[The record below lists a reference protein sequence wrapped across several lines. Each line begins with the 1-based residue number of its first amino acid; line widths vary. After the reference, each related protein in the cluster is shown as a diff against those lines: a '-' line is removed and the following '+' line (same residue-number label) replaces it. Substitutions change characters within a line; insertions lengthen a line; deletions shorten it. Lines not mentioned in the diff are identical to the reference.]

1 MYAMRDNN
9 YIKSLL
15 KDILFLQGFKSWVKK
30 EEPEYSEAGYK
41 ALDERLVLLKRELRN
56 EYRRRK
62 YESERKRVYR
72 GFGYD
77 ESITT
82 FFEEYFDS
90 KEEAEEWAEE
100 EYRAG
105 QIYADYSPTGK
116 WFISDIRIAH
126 IEGNRWRVMI
136 RESLDC

>member
-1 MYAMRDNN
+1 MYSNN
-9 YIKSLL
+9 YIEQLN
-15 KDILFLQGFKSWVKK
+15 KDILFLKGFKTWVKK
-30 EEPEYSEAGYK
+30 EEPEYSEKGFK
-41 ALDERLVLLKRELRN
+41 ALEERLIELKRQLRK
-56 EYRRRK
+56 EYRAQRD
-62 YESERKRVYR
+62 EFEEKRVYC

-77 ESITT
+77 ESTKT
-82 FFEEYFDS
+82 YFDDYFDS

-116 WFISDIRIAH
+116 WFISDIKVAH

>member
-1 MYAMRDNN
+1 MYNNN
-9 YIKSLL
+9 YIERLN
-15 KDILFLQGFKSWVKK
+15 KDISFLKGFRAWAEK
-30 EEPEYSEAGYK
+30 EEPEYSEKGRK
-41 ALDERLVLLKRELRN
+41 ALEERLIELKRELRK
-56 EYRRRK
+56 EYRRQK
-62 YESERKRVYR
+62 DDFAEKRVYC

-77 ESITT
+77 ESTKT
-82 FFEEYFDS
+82 YFDDYFDS

-105 QIYADYSPTGK
+105 QVYADYSPTGK
-116 WFISDIRIAH
+116 WFISDIRVAH

>member
-1 MYAMRDNN
+1 MYSNN
-9 YIKSLL
+9 YIERLN
-15 KDILFLQGFKSWVKK
+15 KDISFLKGFRAWVEK
-30 EEPEYSEAGYK
+30 EEPEYSERGRK
-41 ALDERLVLLKRELRN
+41 ALEERLIELKRQLRK
-56 EYRRRK
+56 EYRAQHD
-62 YESERKRVYR
+62 EFEEKRVYC
-72 GFGYD
+72 GFGYG
-77 ESITT
+77 ESTKT
-82 FFEEYFDS
+82 YFDDCFDS

>member
-1 MYAMRDNN
+1 MYNNN
-9 YIKSLL
+9 YIERLN
-15 KDILFLQGFKSWVKK
+15 KDILFIQGFKIWVKK
-30 EEPEYSEAGYK
+30 EEPEYSERGYK
-41 ALDERLVLLKRELRN
+41 ALEERLVELKRQLRK
-56 EYRRRK
+56 EYRAQHD
-62 YESERKRVYR
+62 EFEEKRVYE
-72 GFGYD
+72 GFGYG
-77 ESITT
+77 ESTKT
-82 FFEEYFDS
+82 YFDDYFDS

-116 WFISDIRIAH
+116 WFISDIRVAH

>member
-1 MYAMRDNN
+1 MYSNN
-9 YIKSLL
+9 YIERLN
-15 KDILFLQGFKSWVKK
+15 KDILFIQGFKTWVKK
-30 EEPEYSEAGYK
+30 EEPEYSEKGFK
-41 ALDERLVLLKRELRN
+41 ALEERLVELKRELRK
-56 EYRRRK
+56 EYRRQK
-62 YESERKRVYR
+62 DEFAEKRVYE

-77 ESITT
+77 ESTKT
-82 FFEEYFDS
+82 YFDDYFDS

-105 QIYADYSPTGK
+105 QVYADYSPTGK
-116 WFISDIRIAH
+116 WFISDIRVAH

>member
-1 MYAMRDNN
+1 MYSNN
-9 YIKSLL
+9 YIERLN
-15 KDILFLQGFKSWVKK
+15 KDILFIQGFKTWVKK
-30 EEPEYSEAGYK
+30 EEPEYSEKGFK
-41 ALDERLVLLKRELRN
+41 ALEERLVELKRELRK
-56 EYRRRK
+56 EYRRQK
-62 YESERKRVYR
+62 DEFAEKRVYE

-77 ESITT
+77 ESTKT
-82 FFEEYFDS
+82 YFDDYFDS

-105 QIYADYSPTGK
+105 QIYADYSPTGR
-116 WFISDIRIAH
+116 WFISDIRVAH

>member
-1 MYAMRDNN
+1 MYSNK
-9 YIKSLL
+9 YIEQLN
-15 KDILFLQGFKSWVKK
+15 KDILFLKGFKTWVKK
-30 EEPEYSEAGYK
+30 EEPEYSEKGFK
-41 ALDERLVLLKRELRN
+41 ALEERLAELKRELRK
-56 EYRRRK
+56 EYRRQK
-62 YESERKRVYR
+62 DDFAEKRVYC

-77 ESITT
+77 ESIKTY
-82 FFEEYFDS
+82 FDDYFDS
-90 KEEAEEWAEE
+90 REEAEEWAEE

-116 WFISDIRIAH
+116 WFISDIRVAH

>member
-1 MYAMRDNN
+1 MYSNN
-9 YIKSLL
+9 YIERLN
-15 KDILFLQGFKSWVKK
+15 KDILFIQGFKTWVKK
-30 EEPEYSEAGYK
+30 EEPEYSEKGFK
-41 ALDERLVLLKRELRN
+41 ALEERLVELKRELRK
-56 EYRRRK
+56 EYRRQK
-62 YESERKRVYR
+62 DEFAEKRVYE

-77 ESITT
+77 ESTKT
-82 FFEEYFDS
+82 YFDDYFDS

-105 QIYADYSPTGK
+105 QVYADYSPTGK
-116 WFISDIRIAH
+116 WFVSCVRIAH

>member
-1 MYAMRDNN
+1 MYNNN
-9 YIKSLL
+9 YIEQLN
-15 KDILFLQGFKSWVKK
+15 KDILFLKGFKTWVKK
-30 EEPEYSEAGYK
+30 EEPEYSEKGFK
-41 ALDERLVLLKRELRN
+41 ALEERLAELKRELRK
-56 EYRRRK
+56 EYRRQK
-62 YESERKRVYR
+62 DDFAEKRVYC

-77 ESITT
+77 ESIKTY
-82 FFEEYFDS
+82 FDDYFDS
-90 KEEAEEWAEE
+90 REEAEEWAEE

-116 WFISDIRIAH
+116 WFISDIKVAH